1 MSSRAVQDI
10 RTSAFFPVRKATPSN
25 SGDLGSDAAAE
36 QLPRVST
43 LSEHT
48 PARQTE
54 TQQKGFC
61 RRWKFPSSKRHLWDR
76 TPAAQACLV
85 EAGEFLPMLQAFH
98 QNEAACRDYAMQSLG
113 VTFQWRLPYQQLGVM
128 VEGMTYAPINLSSAE
143 EVQACS
149 SRLAHQLLAS
159 CHLRGQ
165 IPAGQML
172 KASLGHWGQSQT
184 ARLEGVAVAPG
195 VGLIITPLLSK
206 RICPVPLALHLSQT
220 SAAAQSFPCHL
231 TSGSNAQHQ
240 SQPACQSGIL
250 TLDQAR
256 NLLPIRGDDPKAYL
270 VPSVGIWLSGVP
282 GPADPFVRA
291 AAISFICTSQLQERI
306 LLPDNAF
313 LLLLY
318 CPGSSTP
325 RSFECKLSGIEAG
338 IPFHTYRWSMAKPS
352 PGQSSSCRL
361 EALQKSFCPI
371 VCHSLHSAEL
381 GADTPAPRLGPP
393 PTPHAS
399 PAAHRGRRHPV
410 LTPSKVSSGGAQ
422 IDPGLCSLRASA
434 EDAFPGYPL
443 PHDMNTT
450 QPQPAQPLPHVQIS
464 TGIPCQPS
472 LREISEAACQEMPH
486 AQPVSGSTWQ
496 PRSAPQI
503 VQPLP
508 GLLTGQN
515 LSEPA
520 EASHHGEHRAELLC
534 RHYGQQQPQNS
545 TGSCP
550 PAQPAT
556 SALHQSVYDNAS
568 ASFVPAPVE
577 IKRDLS
583 NRLHR
588 QHDEL
593 AGCSDSPIQTTNAE
607 QNGGHNQA
615 PSPEATSAAPLHS
628 LSQLHAQPGSV
639 NQLEPTSQPC
649 QVGAVHEDR
658 PAKAHAALG
667 QESIQT
673 SAAAAWQPGCT
684 QTGVAAAGDGSE
696 GSAVAV
702 LQQEVSNLRMQDI
715 WATLLQ
721 PALSLELSR
730 SPTRSMN
737 GCKSRSRNILQALVL
752 SSLRYLQRQARHVN
766 GPALLSPSRSSSSMT
781 IDQAIFLRNVS
792 SRAMLQ
798 HDANQ
803 APVIED
809 PSQTSLP
816 LGGVQSV
823 VDTAPDGHMAPMS
836 GTGMAASASPCSS
849 PDQLPCCLPHE
860 VHIPGS
866 AGRPAAARGSSQ
878 ATGLPEGLQPV
889 PRLVWMYEQLQQRR
903 SMSTAH
909 HAGLP
914 SSAGESPG
922 NSHNCHNLQHMG
934 VHGDGEQEQVGLDIC
949 LACKTGEVSRLPGP
963 SSEGECASEAK
974 THHANDNSTAS
985 HGPSGDDG
993 PTQHHPG
1000 VHVQGSAFDE
1010 LSPSGMHAPPDSSAE
1025 LPQLPLDGSGALHA
1039 RDAGDNASPEANDT
1053 QRGPPQNPP
1062 EPGMNSQHA
1071 DASCSL
1077 QHQQNKNDT
1086 LDLVQRS
1093 HQGRHALHQANL
1105 QPGRHGSPAH
1115 VSDFHAL
1122 RFPQTLARLLSFQQ
1136 HGQGL
1141 QESLEAGAKSAEQA
1155 LPDEYAG
1162 PVSAHMH
1169 APDKLS
1175 DDMLIQQPDK
1185 AACSGAFLGSKWRT
1199 LPTHGWQASSSLIHQ
1214 SSQADGHP
1222 CKIQPQ
1228 LHSDGSDR
1236 QDLPGGQAPAESWYK
1251 GKGAS
1256 ADSTAVTMS
1265 DQLTFPP
1272 SECIA
1277 SSSQTSTS
1285 QSPSAGLLQ
1294 EQIPTAQDHGA
1305 TMYSNGSAGPLQP
1318 CWPPQAVHH
1327 LHQVSTPTPKKGF
1340 PGSAF
1345 YASTAL
1351 AAAAGLRKLEVYAE
1365 ADENAD
1371 PMILAGDIATFSG
1384 GAPRVSFGNRISS
1397 AARMDAWRQHQ
1408 ASRESVSEASSDE
1421 DLAAHED
1428 PECPGMAML
1437 ARITPDAIYDKVHRT
1452 CSLAGSMDVRPIPGP
1467 STHLPLPSSALLP
1480 PSLRPLSR
1488 AALKGT
1494 AALNVVRTQ
1503 CLPLSDSEESDD
1515 EEDARLEEKYGLLNK

>member
-464 TGIPCQPS
+464 T
-472 LREISEAACQEMPH
+472 
-486 AQPVSGSTWQ
+486 
-496 PRSAPQI
+496 
-503 VQPLP
+503 
-508 GLLTGQN
+508 
-515 LSEPA
+515 
-520 EASHHGEHRAELLC
+520 
-534 RHYGQQQPQNS
+534 
-545 TGSCP
+545 
-550 PAQPAT
+550 
-556 SALHQSVYDNAS
+556 
-568 ASFVPAPVE
+568 
-577 IKRDLS
+577 
-583 NRLHR
+583 
-588 QHDEL
+588 
-593 AGCSDSPIQTTNAE
+593 DSPIQTTNAE

-649 QVGAVHEDR
+649 QVSQLQEMAQKARLLQCCSRRSQICGCRWYLQMQEIRQLLEACTSGASTLLRAPHSVPNTPTQHGAGQSHVLSACQCLTTLPSSSLQRASRANAAPSFTDCPASPHMWSLPGQGAASVPCAGYLGNPFAASPVIGAVSIPDTQHER
-658 PAKAHAALG
+658 MQEQVQEHPAGACTVIP
-667 QESIQT
+667 SV
-673 SAAAAWQPGCT
+673 SATAGSSCER
-684 QTGVAAAGDGSE
+684 TGL
-696 GSAVAV
+696 AVPKPE
-702 LQQEVSNLRMQDI
+702 QQQHDNRSSNLPAQCQLQGNGTLAS
-715 WATLLQ
+715 WTTPPGQATDASESGHLM
-721 PALSLELSR
+721 ESR
-730 SPTRSMN
+730 STEHSQSVCEPAEIDTFAATADTTR
-737 GCKSRSRNILQALVL
+737 
-752 SSLRYLQRQARHVN
+752 H
-766 GPALLSPSRSSSSMT
+766 SSSSAGLLSHAPGNA
-781 IDQAIFLRNVS
+781 Q
-792 SRAMLQ
+792 LQ